1 MHARSR
7 HPFSYLIQLT
17 PYIHPFTSLHHSKTK
32 PQQALLL
39 VISELFINQ
48 WTWSTILSRIGKHLL
63 YLPLSSPSKVNVA
76 LYTNFFPQ
84 AITIQLTVLAPWA
97 T

>member
-39 VISELFINQ
+39 VISELFMISVDLVYYSLQ
-48 WTWSTILSRIGKHLL
+48 DR
-63 YLPLSSPSKVNVA
+63 
-76 LYTNFFPQ
+76 
-84 AITIQLTVLAPWA
+84 
-97 T
+97 